1 VTPAS
6 TCDNSRGLH
15 KSKAALA
22 KQLADSLMAGH
33 TGMLFAAQARTSR
46 VSKKPHNVGSSR
58 EAQGKTLQKTQ
69 VRIAQG
75 LYTTVCTVLLLE
87 A

>member
-1 VTPAS
+1 
-6 TCDNSRGLH
+6 
-15 KSKAALA
+15 
-22 KQLADSLMAGH
+22 
-33 TGMLFAAQARTSR
+33 MLFAAQARTSR